1 MSAEWVTVVQEEG
14 DEPIEIP
21 TESDGTILLTSL
33 TAQFPGVTGLKFR
46 NPETNTLRGVRCSE
60 NQLFP
65 PCQSQVDS
73 DEPQSTWGGHTYICT
88 RPKPPPRASFKDE
101 SALKRKS
108 EHGSDGMS
116 SKNQRV
122 DDLEDVPMDSDE
134 PTTCD
139 LIVLGLSWKATEDDI
154 REYFEAYGAL
164 HMIQL
169 KTQDSGRSKGY
180 AFIKFKDLEV
190 QEKVLLTRHMISDRW
205 CDVKVPESQE
215 LKNAKVNASCKIF
228 VARLS
233 ETITPEDLKE
243 HFEKFGP
250 VTDVYIPK
258 PFRSFAFVT
267 FQEAKVAQSL
277 FGKDHV
283 VKGVSVHIGSAQPR
297 MKQGGGGGGGH
308 GGHDSH
314 GAHGSHGGHR
324 SHMPDVRDRLDYGR
338 GDPRG
343 GSIQYGGREFGGH
356 EYGGRGGRDY
366 QPSPWQQGGQ
376 GGYNRPPGSRS
387 PLGRQY
393 Y

>member
-73 DEPQSTWGGHTYICT
+73 DEPQTTWGSHTYICT

-154 REYFEAYGAL
+154 REYFEAYGPL
-164 HMIQL
+164 QMIQL

-180 AFIKFKDLEV
+180 AFIKFKDMEV
-190 QEKVLLTRHMISDRW
+190 QEKVLLTRHMVQDRW

-215 LKNAKVNASCKIF
+215 IKNAKGEASCKIF

-233 ETITPEDLKE
+233 EKISTEDLKE

-258 PFRSFAFVT
+258 PFRAFAFVT
-267 FQEAKVAQSL
+267 FEEAKVAQSL

-283 VKGVSVHIGSAQPR
+283 IKGVSVHIGSAQPR
-297 MKQGGGGGGGH
+297 MKVGGGGGGGRDH
-308 GGHDSH
+308 GGHS
-314 GAHGSHGGHR
+314 SYGGH
-324 SHMPDVRDRLDYGR
+324 PDVRPDIRDRLYEG
-338 GDPRG
+338 GGSRG
-343 GSIQYGGREFGGH
+343 GPMPYGGRDFGGH

-366 QPSPWQQGGQ
+366 QPSPWQGQGQG

-387 PLGRQY
+387 PLTRQY

>member
-60 NQLFP
+60 NQLYP
-65 PCQSQVDS
+65 PCQSQADPE
-73 DEPQSTWGGHTYICT
+73 DLEAGGQPQSTWGGHTYICT
-88 RPKPPPRASFKDE
+88 RPKPPPRTSFKDE

-122 DDLEDVPMDSDE
+122 DEFDDIPMDSDE

-154 REYFEAYGAL
+154 REYFEAYGPL
-164 HMIQL
+164 QMIQL

-180 AFIKFKDLEV
+180 AFIRFKDMEV
-190 QEKVLLTRHMISDRW
+190 QEKVLLTRHMVQDRW

-215 LKNAKVNASCKIF
+215 LKNAKANASCKIF

-233 ETITPEDLKE
+233 ETISDHDLKE

-267 FQEAKVAQSL
+267 FQEAKIAQSL

-283 VKGVSVHIGSAQPR
+283 IKGVSVHIGSAQPR

-308 GGHDSH
+308 GRMD
-314 GAHGSHGGHR
+314 
-324 SHMPDVRDRLDYGR
+324 DVRDRIDYG
-338 GDPRG
+338 GGGPRG
-343 GSIQYGGREFGGH
+343 GGGGQ
-356 EYGGRGGRDY
+356 YGGRGGYDY

-387 PLGRQY
+387 PLTRTY